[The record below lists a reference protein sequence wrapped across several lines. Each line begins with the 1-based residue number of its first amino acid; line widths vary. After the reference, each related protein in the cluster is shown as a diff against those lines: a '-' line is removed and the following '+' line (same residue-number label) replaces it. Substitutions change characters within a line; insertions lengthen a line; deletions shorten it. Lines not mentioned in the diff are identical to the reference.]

1 MGKDKEQ
8 ISLEQCGIIFD
19 VVFSWDNDDRN
30 ERGETT
36 IHTIKIGDTPNLY
49 DVLHEDVIYGLYD
62 QLEAM

>member
-1 MGKDKEQ
+1 MKKEQ
-8 ISLEQCGIIFD
+8 ISLEQNGVIFD

-36 IHTIKIGDTPNLY
+36 IHTIKIGDTPDLY
-49 DVLHEDVIYGLYD
+49 GVLDKDVIQGLYD

>member
-1 MGKDKEQ
+1 MGKDKEH
-8 ISLEQCGIIFD
+8 ISLEQDGIVFD

-30 ERGETT
+30 ERSETT

-49 DVLHEDVIYGLYD
+49 DVLHEDVIDGLYD